1 MNDNDRKAT
10 MTKAYATSL
19 RLLKNNHQEEFHA
32 ILEKSYADAGITV
45 NTRLTG
51 ERKRQAEIEKHRAA
65 LNALLA
71 EESVSE

>member
-19 RLLKNNHQEEFHA
+19 RILKNNHQDEFHA
-32 ILEKSYADAGITV
+32 ILEQSYADAGISV

-71 EESVSE
+71 EEIATE

>member
-1 MNDNDRKAT
+1 MDNNQRKAA

-32 ILEKSYADAGITV
+32 ILEQSYADAGINV

-51 ERKRQAEIEKHRAA
+51 ERKRQADIEKHRAA

-71 EESVSE
+71 QEESSE